1 MMTALNSTK
10 YRELLA
16 QLDKDLENKDITL
29 QDFENLYHL
38 QQDLLKVVLQMV
50 REGRTQDVDS

>member
-29 QDFENLYHL
+29 EDFENLYHL
-38 QQDLLKVVLQMV
+38 EQDLLKVVLQMI
-50 REGRTQDVDS
+50 REQRTEDVVS

>member
-16 QLDKDLENKDITL
+16 QLDRDLENKDITL
-29 QDFENLYHL
+29 QDFEDLYHL
-38 QQDLLKVVLQMV
+38 QQDLLKVVLQMI
-50 REGRTQDVDS
+50 REGRTEDVAS

>member
-1 MMTALNSTK
+1 MTTLNSTK

-16 QLDKDLENKDITL
+16 QLDRDLENKDITL
-29 QDFENLYHL
+29 QDFEDLYHL

>member
-29 QDFENLYHL
+29 QDFEDLYHL
-38 QQDLLKVVLQMV
+38 QQDLLKVVLQMI
-50 REGRTQDVDS
+50 REQRTEDVDS

>member
-1 MMTALNSTK
+1 MTTLNSTK

-29 QDFENLYHL
+29 QDFEDLYHL

>member
-16 QLDKDLENKDITL
+16 QLDRDLENKDITL
-29 QDFENLYHL
+29 QDFEDLYHL

>member
-1 MMTALNSTK
+1 MMTALNSAK

-29 QDFENLYHL
+29 QDFEDLYHL